1 MYLQFNFDLCEEKI
15 LLRKEIHKKY
25 QINRDEY
32 QFEIVSTK

>member
-1 MYLQFNFDLCEEKI
+1 MYLQFNFDLVKKI

-32 QFEIVSTK
+32 QFEILSTK